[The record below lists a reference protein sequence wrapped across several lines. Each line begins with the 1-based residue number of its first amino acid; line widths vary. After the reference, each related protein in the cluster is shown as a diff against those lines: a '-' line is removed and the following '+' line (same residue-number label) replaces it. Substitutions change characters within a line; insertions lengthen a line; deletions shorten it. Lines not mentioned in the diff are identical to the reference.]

1 MGRGI
6 EGLARPEELTAKV
19 LAQEGAA
26 ASYGAMQNEH
36 GIADMPGSIA
46 RRFPNCDVVET
57 EFNQFLARMKQ
68 EIPCDPVPLHLVLI
82 SRDLRLGPAHDRR
95 QEQQK
100 QTHHRR
106 TVSLKWIDRKCM
118 PLGQCMPLGLTTWE
132 RNIFRAR

>member
-1 MGRGI
+1 MCRGI

-26 ASYGAMQNEH
+26 ASSGAMQNQH

-46 RRFPNCDVVET
+46 RRFADRDVVET
-57 EFNQFLARMKQ
+57 ELSQLLARVEQ
-68 EIPCDPVPLHLVLI
+68 EIPCDPVLLYLVLI
-82 SRDLRLGPAHDRR
+82 GRGLRLGRAHDRG

-106 TVSLKWIDRKCM
+106 RVSLRWKDRTCL
-118 PLGQCMPLGLTTWE
+118 PE
-132 RNIFRAR
+132 D

>member
-26 ASYGAMQNEH
+26 ASPGAMQNEH
-36 GIADMPGSIA
+36 GIADMSGSIA
-46 RRFPNCDVVET
+46 RRFPDCDVVET

-68 EIPCDPVPLHLVLI
+68 EIPCDPVPLYLVLI

-106 TVSLKWIDRKCM
+106 RVSLKWIDRIGRPCRL
-118 PLGQCMPLGLTTWE
+118 PTCSL
-132 RNIFRAR
+132 